1 MSNDFID
8 NSDNE
13 LIHIRN
19 KVSCEL
25 NWRKNIRFTGAHDRP
40 AIFIENNND
49 DYDDFATLLN
59 Y

>member
-25 NWRKNIRFTGAHDRP
+25 NWGKSIRFTGAHDRP

>member
-25 NWRKNIRFTGAHDRP
+25 NWGKSIRFTGAHDRP

-49 DYDDFATLLN
+49 D
-59 Y
+59 